1 MVVHLLLTALLP
13 PSIIVLALLLERV
26 EEHLGRPA
34 PDGRSAAAPERGA
47 PAPVEAAASPSD

>member
-13 PSIIVLALLLERV
+13 PVIIVLALMLERV

-34 PDGRSAAAPERGA
+34 AGGRSAAPERDSSA
-47 PAPVEAAASPSD
+47 LAEPAASSTD